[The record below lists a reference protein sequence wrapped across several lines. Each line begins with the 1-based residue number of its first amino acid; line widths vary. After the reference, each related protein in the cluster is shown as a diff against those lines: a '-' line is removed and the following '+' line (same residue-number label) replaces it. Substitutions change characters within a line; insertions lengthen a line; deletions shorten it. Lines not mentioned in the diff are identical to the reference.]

1 MELKEHKAT
10 TSPLALKAVNS
21 GAELLGTMSK
31 AAAKEFATFK
41 DLPLGIIKG
50 STQESSIK

>member
-1 MELKEHKAT
+1 MELMEHKAT

-21 GAELLGTMSK
+21 GADLFWTMSK

-41 DLPLGIIKG
+41 DLPFGIIKG
-50 STQESSIK
+50 STQICCA